1 MSRSIKQAAA
11 RASRRPTQKRPDRK
25 VAKLLVKLKFSD
37 FRRTTAEMSGP
48 QPELTRFYK
57 LLDDAW
63 GRSGEP
69 VRLLGIGV
77 RFAESEGGG
86 EQLELGI

>member
-1 MSRSIKQAAA
+1 
-11 RASRRPTQKRPDRK
+11 
-25 VAKLLVKLKFSD
+25 
-37 FRRTTAEMSGP
+37 MSGP
-48 QPELTRFYK
+48 QPELTRFHK

-77 RFAESEGGG
+77 RFAESEGGS